1 MGARRV
7 RVRSGVPDDV
17 TKIAAASAIPLR
29 CRLSRQ
35 AAPQHLALPNG
46 PGASIRQAR
55 RLGCHSDR
63 FAA

>member
-7 RVRSGVPDDV
+7 RVRSGVPDV
-17 TKIAAASAIPLR
+17 MKIAAASAIPLR
-29 CRLSRQ
+29 CRLPRQ
-35 AAPQHLALPNG
+35 AAAQHLALPNG

>member
-17 TKIAAASAIPLR
+17 MKIAAASATPLR
-29 CRLSRQ
+29 CRLPRH
-35 AAPQHLALPNG
+35 AAPQHLVLPIG
-46 PGASIRQAR
+46 PGASIRQAW